1 MASGGSGSEI
11 RWRDGWISGIGSKP
25 TRRIRSPYPVVGREL
40 GIGREDVHALAREIA
55 GDGREAIRG
64 RLSVLPRGD
73 RVRAAGT
80 RWTRR

>member
-1 MASGGSGSEI
+1 MARRLDLGDRLEARPADPVAVSG
-11 RWRDGWISGIGSKP
+11 
-25 TRRIRSPYPVVGREL
+25 VGREL
-40 GIGREDVHALAREIA
+40 GIGRQDVHALAREIA

-80 RWTRR
+80 HWNRR